1 MAPNSKAR
9 AKASSEFSG
18 EANERG
24 LDITDIHEQWDAC
37 VDVRNRL
44 RAGQS
49 LLHPKSGLSC
59 DNSVCRLNRGILEP
73 VLLGMA
79 GADRKL
85 PSLPDLR
92 HEMSCCYR
100 ANNRVGKEVQEQVV
114 GDAVHIR
121 KLLSHVKS
129 KTRRQEVDLPVLT
142 KRDQFRLKSGKK
154 DGPRPGRRGKKRGAV
169 AAKAKA
175 GKCAGVSPSKRRR
188 RLLKGASRDEAKESE
203 GDAVEPAPEPKPKA
217 KAKGKAKA
225 KPSPKAKPVASPK
238 AKAKAKAKA
247 RASGADSKKGAA
259 KDSKPE
265 SKAKPAAEKTTKRG
279 RRAPPDEEG
288 QVIGLDE
295 GLWWFLYVDSRQ
307 EVTKII
313 KDFAASFASGSLGP
327 VYKKDLKAQV
337 EEGERF
343 GLTMY
348 WTRAAVGLLHKSSGV
363 EVGQIAAGG
372 KVVATWGAKMA
383 AVAKAGS
390 LLAGYIDS
398 LVKDGY
404 VEDEADSITQS
415 YDIYEMKE
423 FLKTASMKAVTG

>member
-129 KTRRQEVDLPVLT
+129 KTRRQEV
-142 KRDQFRLKSGKK
+142 
-154 DGPRPGRRGKKRGAV
+154 
-169 AAKAKA
+169 
-175 GKCAGVSPSKRRR
+175 
-188 RLLKGASRDEAKESE
+188 
-203 GDAVEPAPEPKPKA
+203 
-217 KAKGKAKA
+217 
-225 KPSPKAKPVASPK
+225 
-238 AKAKAKAKA
+238 
-247 RASGADSKKGAA
+247 
-259 KDSKPE
+259 
-265 SKAKPAAEKTTKRG
+265 
-279 RRAPPDEEG
+279 
-288 QVIGLDE
+288 
-295 GLWWFLYVDSRQ
+295 
-307 EVTKII
+307 
-313 KDFAASFASGSLGP
+313 SL
-327 VYKKDLKAQV
+327 
-337 EEGERF
+337 E
-343 GLTMY
+343 
-348 WTRAAVGLLHKSSGV
+348 TRS
-363 EVGQIAAGG
+363 IFFG
-372 KVVATWGAKMA
+372 KVIY
-383 AVAKAGS
+383 
-390 LLAGYIDS
+390 LLYIS
-398 LVKDGY
+398 VH
-404 VEDEADSITQS
+404 T
-415 YDIYEMKE
+415 
-423 FLKTASMKAVTG
+423 LKNP